1 VSIQPAGP
9 PGLLARR
16 ALLFTPGPRL
26 GWVYRDQPADVE
38 PFSQP
43 PPDPETM
50 QQDAV
55 ANADAAT
62 ARYAR
67 ARRYVGVPAVIAAAA
82 VLVVAVLQ
90 ATVRLHGRLFGN
102 KVTVTGGWLAIAA
115 CILALAV
122 TVAVRR
128 HALRV
133 NPRYADAAW
142 AVYVRVRSY
151 LGVPALIALV
161 AILLVGAAAAG
172 LHGSGGWVAIVLA
185 ALVAAGGIGGTV
197 AARMQAARAADPALL
212 ADGGYQQALA
222 AWQQQADAW
231 DQAHIAQAWPGGP
244 GAQGWASMGAGP
256 GRADVFG
263 GSLTGWQA
271 LLTTHGASLLAD
283 RPLLVVDL
291 TGEIA
296 CAELDQTASAAGVPA
311 ASWLLPSQ
319 LAATRMMVTLTP
331 AQLAGALAEAIHA
344 GGAEG
349 SGGQERADRALD
361 TRVLEQLAEALG
373 DQVTPARLAAATR
386 AALGH
391 AAAPGPSAVLTPAEQ
406 GHIATQL
413 FPGAY
418 RRQIEPAL
426 ARIEAFLTD
435 LARHAEPEPGPSGAE
450 DGGGSPAAYLTCLA
464 LEPSARTARTE
475 ALAALAV
482 QWLTVQVTASRDP
495 APSVIVAGADDIT
508 RAHLE
513 RLADACERRG
523 VPLTLMFR
531 HLRDAGLAMLGGG
544 AAAFMRLGN
553 HAEAEQAASY
563 IGRQHT
569 FVLSQLTAGYGGS
582 RTTTDTHSQADN
594 RGDTIS
600 VGWNTG
606 WNDTRTGILF
616 GEGSRGRS
624 GGKNRASSRTVSRTW
639 SDAQSW
645 ADGATWNSTDTSQR
659 VYEYTVEPTVLQ
671 HLPDQALLLVT
682 SGRNGPVLHAIECDP
697 AIITLPGAA
706 TPPDGGNPPPG
717 MAGNAPGGYFAGNQ
731 SAPEVAVG
739 GQRPAW
745 PDAAWQRPAQQATP
759 QPGWLPQEPVRR
771 WPPAGPGQGPQ

>member
-1 VSIQPAGP
+1 LRAVSIQPAGP

-26 GWVYRDQPADVE
+26 GWVYRDQPAHLE
-38 PFSQP
+38 PFPQP
-43 PPDPETM
+43 PPDEEAM
-50 QQDAV
+50 RQAASDH
-55 ANADAAT
+55 ADAAT

-67 ARRYVGVPAVIAAAA
+67 ARRYAGTPAVIAAAA
-82 VLVVAVLQ
+82 VLAAAVLQ
-90 ATVRLHGRLFGN
+90 AAIHLHGTLSGH
-102 KVTVTGGWLAIAA
+102 KITVTGGWLALAA
-115 CILALAV
+115 CVVAIAV

-128 HALRV
+128 HALRA
-133 NPRYADAAW
+133 NPRHADAAW
-142 AVYVRVRSY
+142 AAYLRVRSH
-151 LGVPALIALV
+151 LGVPALIALA
-161 AILLVGAAAAG
+161 AILVAGAATAG
-172 LHGSGGWVAIVLA
+172 MHGSGAWVAIVLA
-185 ALVAAGGIGGTV
+185 VLLAAGGIGGTI
-197 AARMQAARAADPALL
+197 AARSQAAKAAHPARL

-222 AWQQQADAW
+222 DWQQQARAW
-231 DQAHIAQAWPGGP
+231 DQSHAAQVWPGGP
-244 GAQGWASMGAGP
+244 GAQGWVSTGAGS

-263 GSLTGWQA
+263 GSLAGWQA

-291 TGEIA
+291 TGEVA
-296 CAELDQTASAAGVPA
+296 CAELAQTAAAAGVPA

-319 LAATRMMVTLTP
+319 LAETGILATLTP

-344 GGAEG
+344 SGPGGETG
-349 SGGQERADRALD
+349 MGRADRALD

-373 DQVTPARLAAATR
+373 EQVTPARLAAATR

-391 AAAPGPSAVLTPAEQ
+391 AAPGANTPLTQAEQ
-406 GHIATQL
+406 GHIATAL
-413 FPGAY
+413 FPGGY

-435 LARHAEPEPGPSGAE
+435 LARHADPPGQQGQP
-450 DGGGSPAAYLTCLA
+450 GGPAAYLTCLA
-464 LEPSARTARTE
+464 LEPAARTARTE
-475 ALAALAV
+475 ALAALIV

-495 APSVIVAGADDIT
+495 APAVVVAGADDIT

-513 RLADACERRG
+513 RLADACERRR

-544 AAAFMRLGN
+544 TAGFMRLGN
-553 HAEAEQAASY
+553 HAEAEQAANF

-569 FVLSQLTAGYGGS
+569 FVLSQLTAGHGGS
-582 RTTTDTHSQADN
+582 RTSTDTRSQADT
-594 RGDTIS
+594 RGDTIT

-606 WNDTRTGILF
+606 WNNTSTGLLL
-616 GEGSRGRS
+616 GEGSHGRS
-624 GGKNRASSRTVSRTW
+624 GGKNRATSRSVSRTW

-645 ADGATWNSTDTSQR
+645 ADGVSWNNTDTRQR

-706 TPPDGGNPPPG
+706 APPG
-717 MAGNAPGGYFAGNQ
+717 GHGQPPVAASGMPGGHLGTTPAGPGIT
-731 SAPEVAVG
+731 SG
-739 GQRPAW
+739 GQRPTW
-745 PDAAWQRPAQQATP
+745 PQTTWQRPDW
-759 QPGWLPQEPVRR
+759 QPDPRSGPPPR
-771 WPPAGPGQGPQ
+771 WPPPGQRPTWPPSGPRS